1 MIDIKVPNQVRSVP
15 SCVAVAVKPS
25 NIQNSA
31 TNYIYRAVDPEE
43 IICLMKKTNIT
54 SGGGMQSILNPRT
67 IQSFKWSK
75 MRSSS
80 DENWKQLCYII
91 AGEEK
96 ENTINMVN
104 NFSWSYAAGRLSGGT
119 YI

>member
-1 MIDIKVPNQVRSVP
+1 MRSVT
-15 SCVAVAVKPS
+15 SHVAVAVKPS

-43 IICLMKKTNIT
+43 IIYLMKKTNIT
-54 SGGGMQSILNPRT
+54 SGGGIQSILNPRT
-67 IQSFKWSK
+67 IQSFEWLK

-96 ENTINMVN
+96 KTLLT
-104 NFSWSYAAGRLSGGT
+104 WSIILAGHMLQAGCPVGP
-119 YI
+119 IFN